1 MHRFE
6 NIQRRAVKILYKLK
20 RRMDVSITSLMISLG
35 LLPFHSQCKFRLLCI
50 TQRAIYRS
58 IPEYLAT
65 LISIHSD
72 SRPRHSGSTMVLH
85 QPITSTR
92 FFEAA
97 FAVAVPKYWNLL
109 PTDIRITKSE
119 SLFKRKLYKYFLYL

>member
-1 MHRFE
+1 
-6 NIQRRAVKILYKLK
+6 
-20 RRMDVSITSLMISLG
+20 MDVSITSLMISLG
-35 LLPFHSQCKFRLLCI
+35 WLSFHSQCKFRLLCI

-65 LISIHSD
+65 LISIRSD
-72 SRPRHSGSTMVLH
+72 SRPRRSGSTIVLH

-92 FFEAA
+92 FSEAA
-97 FAVAVPKYWNLL
+97 FAVAAPKYWNLL